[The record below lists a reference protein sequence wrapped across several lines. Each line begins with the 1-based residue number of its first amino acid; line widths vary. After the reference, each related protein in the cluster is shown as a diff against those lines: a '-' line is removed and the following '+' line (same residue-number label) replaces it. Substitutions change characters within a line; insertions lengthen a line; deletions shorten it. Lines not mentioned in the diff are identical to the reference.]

1 MSNMTFKRQFEN
13 YRPNEYINAVRLGF
27 NNEVTFISIPG
38 EEYHSGPNEVTHL
51 PPEQFAT
58 GPIIDRLAA
67 YERTYMEPEEI
78 LDMKAEWACM
88 KDKIKVLEK
97 EIEAW
102 KTDAKKWENRYTNAK
117 VKFIEE
123 NSELKKELKEVK
135 QDTQKWIDN
144 RQGLRVEYDKVLHEL
159 TAVKDELAEARNIIK
174 NREAEIAECRRVNK
188 ELREMYADMSDKALT
203 LQEEHVRLNELFE
216 DKSEE
221 CGDLHRENA
230 VLKQNLNNVDGPRK
244 YFEEKCALL
253 EKENEEL
260 TLKLN
265 SKKTLLNRIY
275 GLNGF
280 RNGGIIPKSLVDL
293 DDLIEKLRKNK
304 DISIS
309 VSQYDDSTTVTVAP
323 WTPVTEEEAEKWSTI
338 QDVVCALVKNVN
350 NDKLTYTTKSDH
362 ENHTLS
368 IDIKEKK

>member
-1 MSNMTFKRQFEN
+1 MSNNMTFKRQFEN

-27 NNEVTFISIPG
+27 NNEVTFISVPG

-144 RQGLRVEYDKVLHEL
+144 RQGIRVEYDKVLHEL

-174 NREAEIAECRRVNK
+174 NREAEIVALDDLVESKDK
-188 ELREMYADMSDKALT
+188 EIY
-203 LQEEHVRLNELFE
+203 RL
-216 DKSEE
+216 
-221 CGDLHRENA
+221 H
-230 VLKQNLNNVDGPRK
+230 QNLNNIDGPRK

-253 EKENEEL
+253 EKENEALNGEL
-260 TLKLN
+260 KYVRKRLGETKDKAIRLENENEALEITNKNLGDTITALEKYIENQKQIKKIRAQVLN
-265 SKKTLLNRIY
+265 SVY
-275 GLNGF
+275 GVSAF
-280 RNGGIIPKSLVDL
+280 RGGAVYPKFPVDIN
-293 DDLIEKLRKNK
+293 DLIAKLREHK
-304 DISIS
+304 DIMVS
-309 VSQYDDSTTVTVAP
+309 VSQYDDSVTVNVTP
-323 WTPVTEEEAEKWSTI
+323 WTPVTEEE
-338 QDVVCALVKNVN
+338 
-350 NDKLTYTTKSDH
+350 
-362 ENHTLS
+362 
-368 IDIKEKK
+368 EKK